1 MMGSGLGLSPIKI
14 EALVSGY
21 TGTMG
26 LALMQALSMGVP
38 AGESPEKTV
47 KRLSDMPVIGGS
59 FQPNDAGGIIDA
71 VYERMDDVKKVKTTV
86 DRMLA
91 EGRVAE
97 AKELISKRSDEFAQA
112 GVADYFISNMQQI
125 TKFENAIR
133 ASNLSG
139 DEKRAKLADTRQM
152 KIRLAEM
159 VRQATDAAKKV
170 D

>member
-1 MMGSGLGLSPIKI
+1 
-14 EALVSGY
+14 
-21 TGTMG
+21 
-26 LALMQALSMGVP
+26 
-38 AGESPEKTV
+38 
-47 KRLSDMPVIGGS
+47 
-59 FQPNDAGGIIDA
+59 
-71 VYERMDDVKKVKTTV
+71 MDDAKKVKTTV
-86 DRMLA
+86 DRMLS

-139 DEKRAKLADTRQM
+139 EEKRAKLDETRQM
-152 KIRLAEM
+152 KIRLAET